1 VYLVFVQEGSVGHTQ
16 LLTLLH
22 VHFYLCVRACMRVY
36 VRASMCVYVC
46 ACMCVYV
53 RACMRVY
60 ACKCVCAY
68 VAACTHMD
76 KRSTEL

>member
-1 VYLVFVQEGSVGHTQ
+1 MYLVFVQEGSVGHTQ

-36 VRASMCVYVC
+36 
-46 ACMCVYV
+46 
-53 RACMRVY
+53 